1 MCGESW
7 VARQRPQRRRGRATV
22 PPVDPAARVRV
33 REAQAA
39 GVRGPSSGEGPIMS
53 RYRNQVPP
61 RVHRFNEAG
70 PEQGSVIKFAPPA
83 SVPMKPIE
91 ATVAAAVGGR
101 PGRSPRLSGAPLVR
115 SARPWAPPSPVE
127 RQR

>member
-1 MCGESW
+1 MLTQC
-7 VARQRPQRRRGRATV
+7 
-22 PPVDPAARVRV
+22 PVIGTRCLPASIA
-33 REAQAA
+33 
-39 GVRGPSSGEGPIMS
+39 
-53 RYRNQVPP
+53 
-61 RVHRFNEAG
+61 FNEAG
-70 PEQGSVIKFAPPA
+70 PEQGSAIKFAPPA

>member
-1 MCGESW
+1 
-7 VARQRPQRRRGRATV
+7 
-22 PPVDPAARVRV
+22 
-33 REAQAA
+33 
-39 GVRGPSSGEGPIMS
+39 MS

-70 PEQGSVIKFAPPA
+70 PEQGSAIKFAPPA

-91 ATVAAAVGGR
+91 ATVAAAVGCAAR
-101 PGRSPRLSGAPLVR
+101 QVR
-115 SARPWAPPSPVE
+115 EALGAPPSPVE